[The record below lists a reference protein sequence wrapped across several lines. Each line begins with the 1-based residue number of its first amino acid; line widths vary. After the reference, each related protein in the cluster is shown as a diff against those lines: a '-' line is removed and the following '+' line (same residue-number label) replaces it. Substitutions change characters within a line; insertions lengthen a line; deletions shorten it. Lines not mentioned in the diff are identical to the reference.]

1 MKNIL
6 MVLIYLFTSYDAFK
20 TYDGVFQPCNPTE
33 TVLNF
38 NSVFGTVSTD
48 YKKRSMLEIR
58 NLLDKNVLDFFKIIT
73 TKSQRNVYYVN
84 NGIMYKTNCNEVV
97 EKITVKNKEVE
108 SVFCS
113 KYISIAYSDNLIGF
127 LDTNGIIRSKETK
140 VSCNDVVG
148 QEYFDLK
155 GSYLF
160 TRNKDEILDE
170 SK

>member
-1 MKNIL
+1 

-20 TYDGVFQPCNPTE
+20 TYDGVFQPCNHTE

-73 TKSQRNVYYVN
+73 TKGQRNVYYVN

-97 EKITVKNKEVE
+97 EKITVKNKEDE
-108 SVFCS
+108 SVF
-113 KYISIAYSDNLIGF
+113 
-127 LDTNGIIRSKETK
+127 R
-140 VSCNDVVG
+140 
-148 QEYFDLK
+148 
-155 GSYLF
+155 
-160 TRNKDEILDE
+160 
-170 SK
+170 